1 VTDHSEQISTPRRSV
16 LQWAAAAPL
25 LAMPMLARGQANAAP
40 ANADGFKP
48 RVGQEGKDVIWVPTP
63 DTLVERML
71 QMAMVGPNDF
81 VVDLGSGDGKIAI
94 AAARDFKAR
103 ALGVEFNP
111 QMVALSRQAAAQ
123 AGVTDKVR
131 FEEGDIFAVDFT
143 QASVVTMYLLP
154 ALNLKLR
161 PQLLAMRPGTRI
173 VSHQFMMGSWEPDD
187 SSSVEDRPGYL
198 WIVPAP
204 VGGTWALRTRGAQ
217 GESEIRIA
225 LSQTF
230 QRVTGRAR
238 MGDLT
243 AGMRAV
249 RLTGDRISFE
259 LMDQRGLLRAFEGRV
274 SGNRI
279 EGRTLASNSEAG
291 SFLAERIGPAQTVE
305 TGRD

>member
-1 VTDHSEQISTPRRSV
+1 MTDHREQIPTPRRSV

-25 LAMPMLARGQANAAP
+25 LALPTLARGQTSTAP

-111 QMVALSRQAAAQ
+111 QMVALSRQGAAQ
-123 AGVTDKVR
+123 AGVADRVR
-131 FEEGDIFAVDFT
+131 FEEGDIFKVDFT

-187 SSSVEDRPGYL
+187 SSSVEDRPGYP

-204 VGGTWALRTRGAQ
+204 VGGTWALRTRSPA
-217 GESEIRIA
+217 GESETRIA

-230 QRVTGRAR
+230 QKVSGRAR
-238 MGDLT
+238 MSELNTGIRSVL
-243 AGMRAV
+243 
-249 RLTGDRISFE
+249 LTGDRLSFE
-259 LMDQRGLLRAFEGRV
+259 LMDLRGILRRYDGRV
-274 SGNRI
+274 SGDRI
-279 EGRTLASNSEAG
+279 DGSTLATTGEIGNFTAN
-291 SFLAERIGPAQTVE
+291 RIGPVVPTE
-305 TGRD
+305 TGRE

>member
-173 VSHQFMMGSWEPDD
+173 VSHQFTMGSWEPDD

-204 VGGTWALRTRGAQ
+204 VAGTWTLTSRGPD
-217 GESEIRIA
+217 GESEARLA
-225 LSQTF
+225 FSQSF
-230 QRVTGRAR
+230 QKVSGRVR
-238 MGDLT
+238 MGDLN
-243 AGMRAV
+243 AGMRMV
-249 RLTGDRISFE
+249 RLAGDRLDFE
-259 LMDQRGLLRAFEGRV
+259 LMDQRGQLRMYDGRV
-274 SGNRI
+274 KGDRI
-279 EGRTLASNSEAG
+279 EGRTLAANGAVG
-291 SFLAERIGPAQTVE
+291 SFVANRVGPVLPIETV
-305 TGRD
+305 RD